1 MSAAGQRLQPRT
13 NYIIEREKPMELS
26 VQNCLDG
33 LGISLLSEW
42 DVLIFVY
49 RHGASLTNAD
59 HIARLIGY
67 ESKVVSDV
75 LDRLV
80 REKLIERSRPS
91 QGVYFYR
98 ILASTDAGYRRYLQ
112 QIISLSESRTGR
124 LQLAERL
131 KAVWSDSG
139 REKRASYVWKVKKRG
154 SV

>member
-26 VQNCLDG
+26 VQNCLDD

-42 DVLIFVY
+42 DILIFVY

-59 HIARLIGY
+59 HIARLSGH
-67 ESKVVSDV
+67 ESKVVSNV

-98 ILASTDAGYRRYLQ
+98 IHAGYRRCLQ

-131 KAVWSDSG
+131 KAVGSDSG
-139 REKRASYVWKVKKRG
+139 RQKRAS
-154 SV
+154 